1 MKVNSPTTHA
11 GARKERMK
19 ARPLGH
25 RDTNGLRLEIYLEEK
40 EATYDS
46 QTFRTRS

>member
-1 MKVNSPTTHA
+1 MKVNSPTTQA

-25 RDTNGLRLEIYLEEK
+25 KDTNGLRSETYLEDK
-40 EATYDS
+40 ESTYDS
-46 QTFRTRS
+46 QTFRTQS